1 MSIMS
6 PLLAPRKQC
15 RSFFR
20 GALSVVCPSRIARS
34 ILRASE
40 KGTPLMRP
48 TITKKAK
55 ITAGFLGLFLALTA
69 AAETKV
75 YITRDKNGNP
85 VYSDRKSADAEDMVV
100 KSLPTVPAMKLS
112 GPDEPEAPRNEAV
125 GYQRISIVSP
135 SSGSTLQAG
144 HAGDTEIAG
153 MLLPGLQEGH
163 SIVLTDNGAE
173 IERGQKPGFAVTNLD
188 RGEHV
193 FVLQV
198 RDGSDKVLISSDP
211 VTLYVH
217 RPSALN

>member
-85 VYSDRKSADAEDMVV
+85 VYSDRKSPDAEDMVV
-100 KSLPTVPAMKLS
+100 KSLPTVPAMKIS
-112 GPDEPEAPRNEAV
+112 GPDEPEPPRNTTVE
-125 GYQRISIVSP
+125 YQRISIVSP
-135 SSGSTLQAG
+135 ASGSTLQAG
-144 HAGDTEIAG
+144 NAGDTEIAG
-153 MLLPGLQEGH
+153 MLLPGLQEDH
-163 SIVLTDNGAE
+163 SLVLTDNGAE
-173 IERGQKPGFAVTNLD
+173 IGRGQKPGFTLTNLD